1 MLQNFV
7 AKTKVDVIISQI
19 NLIYEQ
25 REMPPLAATRES
37 PHSNEDSVQPKIS
50 K

>member
-1 MLQNFV
+1 MLQNLV

-37 PHSNEDSVQPKIS
+37 PHSNEDSVMPKIS

>member
-1 MLQNFV
+1 MVILQMFQNFV

-25 REMPPLAATRES
+25 
-37 PHSNEDSVQPKIS
+37 N
-50 K
+50 